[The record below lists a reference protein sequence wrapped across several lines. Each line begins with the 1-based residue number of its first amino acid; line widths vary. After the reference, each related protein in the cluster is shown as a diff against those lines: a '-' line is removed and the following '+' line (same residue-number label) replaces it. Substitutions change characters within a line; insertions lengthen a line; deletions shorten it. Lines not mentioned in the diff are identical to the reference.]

1 MRRVLKPS
9 ILPFLLIAPV
19 AAAQTTTELTVDR
32 IFNTAEFRA
41 EPSPTLH
48 WLGNEANYVDVRK
61 GSFYTVDIG
70 SGRSTLLVDAAAFV
84 GEDGKRLNIEDVTWS
99 EDQTRALIF
108 HSSERVWRS
117 NTRGRFHVFD
127 VASRKLIPVTQVDTL
142 IMFAKLSP
150 DGRQAAFVR
159 NNNIYVTDLATG
171 QERALTR
178 DGSPEIINGTTDWV
192 YEEEFGLRDAF
203 RWSPDGRRIAF
214 WRFDQTA
221 VKPFSLIDETTRYPS
236 FTTFK
241 YPKAGERN
249 ADIRIGVID
258 VASGS
263 TRWIAIGGDADS
275 YVPRMDWLGN
285 DSVVFQRLPRK
296 QNRVDLVAV
305 SVTTG
310 GSRGILTDSDS
321 AYVDVQEP
329 VWLNGDR
336 QFLWISDR
344 TGWRQVFLY
353 DRSGRLVRQVT
364 SDGSDVTDIAGV
376 DETRGEIYVQQA
388 APTPTQRQIFRYPL
402 RGGAGRQVTSA
413 RGWHSM
419 NLAPNSRYAVMS
431 HSDINTPSVA
441 RLVEIPAMRTVRTLV
456 TNDTLRARVARLGLS
471 QATFLRIPS
480 ADGATM
486 LDAYRIVPPQFDS
499 TKKYPVL
506 MYVYGGPAAPTVGDA
521 WGSSRFLWHQM
532 LAQKGYVVVSVDNR
546 GAAMRGRNFRKMTQ
560 YRVGTRESDDQIA
573 AARWIGRQSWGD
585 ASRIG
590 IWGWSG
596 GGTMTLLSTTRGGN
610 VFKTGLSVAPVTDW
624 SLYDTIYTERY
635 MWTPEG
641 NPEGYRATAP
651 QNHVDGLTARLLLVH
666 GTGDDNVH
674 SQNTIQFAQK
684 LQLARKSFYMMLYP
698 NKTHSISG
706 AGATLHLYDT
716 LTQFILENL

>member
-1 MRRVLKPS
+1 MLRVLTRS
-9 ILPFLLIAPV
+9 ALALLVALPV
-19 AAAQTTTELTVDR
+19 ANGQGTPLTVDR
-32 IFNTAEFRA
+32 IFRSAEFRA
-41 EPSPTLH
+41 DPSPTVH
-48 WLGNEANYVDVRK
+48 WLGNEANYVDERD
-61 GSFYTVDIG
+61 GSFFTVDIG
-70 SGRSTLLVDAAAFV
+70 TGRRTLLVDSSVFT
-84 GEDGKRLNIEDVTWS
+84 DPSGKRISVEDLIWS
-99 EDQTRALIF
+99 ADRSRALIF
-108 HSSERVWRS
+108 HGSERVWRA
-117 NTRGRFHVFD
+117 NTRGRFHVLD
-127 VASRKLIPVTQVDTL
+127 LASRRLIPVTAVDTM

-150 DGRQAAFVR
+150 DARQAAFVR

-203 RWSPDGRRIAF
+203 RWSPDGKRIAF
-214 WRFDQTA
+214 WRFDQSA

-249 ADIRIGVID
+249 ADIRLGVID

-263 TRWIAIGGDADS
+263 TRWLTIGGDADS
-275 YVPRMDWLGN
+275 YVPRMEWLGN
-285 DSVVFQRLPRK
+285 DSVVFQRMPRK
-296 QNRVDLVAV
+296 QNRVDLVAA
-305 SVTTG
+305 SVTSD
-310 GSRGILTDSDS
+310 GSRVILTDADS
-321 AYVDVQEP
+321 AYVDVQDP
-329 VWLNGDR
+329 VWLNRDG
-336 QFLWISDR
+336 QFLWMSDR
-344 TGWRQVFLY
+344 TGWAQVFLY

-364 SDGSDVTDIAGV
+364 RDGSDVTGIIGV
-376 DETRGEIYVQQA
+376 DEGRGELYVQQA
-388 APTPTQRQIFRYPL
+388 APTPTQRHIFRYSL
-402 RGGAGRQVTSA
+402 RDGRGQQVTSG

-419 NLAPNSRYAVMS
+419 NLAPNSRYAVMTR
-431 HSDINTPSVA
+431 SDINTPSVA
-441 RLVEIPAMRTVRTLV
+441 SLVEIPSLRTVRTLV
-456 TNDTLRARVARLGLS
+456 TNDTLRQRVARLQLS
-471 QATFLRIPS
+471 PVTFLRIPS

-499 TKKYPVL
+499 TKKHPVL

-521 WGSSRFLWHQM
+521 WGGSRFLWHQM

-546 GAAMRGRNFRKMTQ
+546 GAAMRGRNFRKQTQ
-560 YRVGTRESDDQIA
+560 YRVGTLESDDQIA
-573 AARWIGRQSWGD
+573 AARGIGRQSWGD

-596 GGTMTLLSTTRGGN
+596 GGTMTLLSTTRGGDA
-610 VFKTGLSVAPVTDW
+610 FKMGLSVAPVTDW

-641 NPEGYRATAP
+641 NPAGYRETAAL
-651 QNHVDGLTARLLLVH
+651 NHVNGLKARLLLVH

-674 SQNTIQFAQK
+674 SQNTIQLAQK
-684 LQLARKSFYMMLYP
+684 LQLARKPFYMMLYP

-716 LTQFILENL
+716 FTRFILENL

>member
-1 MRRVLKPS
+1 MRRVLKVS
-9 ILPFLLIAPV
+9 ALSLVF
-19 AAAQTTTELTVDR
+19 AASGASAQTTTALTVDR
-32 IFNTAEFRA
+32 IFNSAEFRA

-48 WLGNEANYVDVRK
+48 WLGNEANYADLRGNNLFTVDVA
-61 GSFYTVDIG
+61 T
-70 SGRSTLLVDAAAFV
+70 GRSTLLVDGSGFV
-84 GEDGKRLNIEDVTWS
+84 GEDGKTIEIDELTWS
-99 EDQTRALIF
+99 GDRKRVLVF
-108 HSSERVWRS
+108 HSSERVWRANS
-117 NTRGRFHVFD
+117 RGRFHVLD
-127 VASRKLIPVTQVDTL
+127 VASGQLIPVTPVDSL

-150 DGRQAAFVR
+150 DGRHAAFVR
-159 NNNIYVTDLATG
+159 NNNIYVTDLASG

-203 RWSPDGRRIAF
+203 RWSPDGKRIAF
-214 WRFDQTA
+214 WRFDQSA
-221 VKPFSLIDETTRYPS
+221 VRPFSLIDETTRYPA

-249 ADIRIGVID
+249 ADVKIGVID
-258 VASGS
+258 VGSGA
-263 TRWIAIGGDADS
+263 TRWINTGGDASS
-275 YVPRMDWLGN
+275 YVPRMEWLGS

-296 QNRVDLVAV
+296 QNRVDVIAA
-305 SVTTG
+305 SVTSD
-310 GSRGILTDSDS
+310 GSRLILTDTDS
-321 AYVDVQEP
+321 AYVDVQDP
-329 VWLNGDR
+329 VWLNDHG
-336 QFLWISDR
+336 QFLWESDR

-364 SDGSDVTDIAGV
+364 NDGSDVTGVVGV
-376 DETRGEIYVQQA
+376 DEARGEIYVQHA
-388 APTPTQRQIFRYPL
+388 APTPTQRQIFRYSL
-402 RGGAGRQVTSA
+402 RSGRGTQVTSA

-419 NLAPNSRYAVMS
+419 TLSPNGRYAVMT

-441 RLVEIPAMRTVRTLV
+441 TLVEMPSMRAVRGLV
-456 TNDTLRARVARLGLS
+456 ANDSLKQRVARLQLS
-471 QATFLRIPS
+471 PVTFFRVPA
-480 ADGATM
+480 ADGTTM

-499 TKKYPVL
+499 TKKHPVL

-521 WGSSRFLWHQM
+521 WGGSRFLWHQM
-532 LAQKGYVVVSVDNR
+532 LAQQGYVVVSVDNR

-560 YRVGTRESDDQIA
+560 YRVGTLESDDQIA

-610 VFKTGLSVAPVTDW
+610 VFKAGLSVAPVTDW
-624 SLYDTIYTERY
+624 GLYDTIYTERY

-641 NPEGYRATAP
+641 NPEGYRATAAL
-651 QNHVDGLTARLLLVH
+651 NHVDGLTAKLLLVH

-684 LQLARKSFYMMLYP
+684 LQLARKPFYMMLYP

-716 LTQFILENL
+716 FTRFILESL